1 MSRNHLSSELAI
13 APQAQSI
20 SNLMKDAH
28 YGSAG
33 DIMSLP
39 AAKLVAILQDPDASV
54 YVRAKACQR
63 LAVVGDRSA
72 VPALAPLLT
81 HPQLSHYARTALEPL
96 PDPAADLALREA
108 LPKVQGN
115 LRVGV
120 INSIGHR
127 RDAQAIGTLE
137 KLRHDPDIEV
147 ARAADAALARVRPP
161 L

>member
-1 MSRNHLSSELAI
+1 MSRNHLSSEIGL
-13 APQAQSI
+13 APQAQNLP
-20 SNLMKDAH
+20 NLMKDPK
-28 YGSAG
+28 YGSA
-33 DIMSLP
+33 DEIMTLP

-54 YVRAKACQR
+54 YVRAISCQR
-63 LAVVGDRSA
+63 LAMVGNRSA
-72 VPALAPLLT
+72 VPALAPLLS

-96 PDPAADLALREA
+96 PDPSADDVLRAA
-108 LPKVQGN
+108 LPKVQGT

-120 INSIGHR
+120 INSIGRR
-127 RDAQAIGTLE
+127 RDAKAINALE